1 MPYIEWITVSEAA
14 RLLGVSPR
22 RVQRMLTEEGKF
34 PGARRLNH
42 DVPTSDYL
50 IPRKEVEAE
59 LKRRA
64 QSPSQDG

>member
-1 MPYIEWITVSEAA
+1 MSNFAYITVPQAA
-14 RLLGVSPR
+14 QLLGVTTR
-22 RVQRMLTEEGKF
+22 RVQRMITEEGKF
-34 PGARRLNH
+34 PGARKLNP

-59 LKRRA
+59 IKRRA